1 MSDPPNKVDEEVRD
15 EVKVR
20 LSDGEK
26 PDEIAEDDD
35 MPSRRTIYNI
45 KDELENEQQQQR
57 EMEAEVFRTETAAD
71 RDSIIGVLSKANV
84 GIKQSGE
91 PKAKVEKAL
100 NAIEFDDA
108 WDDPHYVADT
118 LVEEANMTREWA
130 NRVVR
135 KAYDAPDFPY
145 IEQGQEG
152 ISDDRKR
159 DSWHTISKDFAEA
172 ITDGHFTE
180 PMLRS
185 LGLPEEFVSDVL
197 QVQREAVENVSD
209 TGIGR
214 HRSDDRK
221 PTFVANTYNH
231 EVHSLSQ
238 CLQGVSLGGP
248 YAEYALI
255 QVHGGADIRGGY
267 TGPRV
272 YTAWDGWFPHEL
284 SYDCRRLDWYNAES
298 CCYRDDR
305 QVFVSDIADVPET
318 LIEEADERGF
328 DLGDDVEE
336 HPAVQNAYDA
346 NERGYMDGAGFIFLD
361 GDDDEDGDLG
371 FLTFA

>member
-1 MSDPPNKVDEEVRD
+1 MSDNTTADGDGADQLIRGLVAAMSDDGDSPIAMATTDAEEV
-15 EVKVR
+15 
-20 LSDGEK
+20 
-26 PDEIAEDDD
+26 
-35 MPSRRTIYNI
+35 I
-45 KDELENEQQQQR
+45 KSQLTENTGRHLLDSGMYGRHWEENQDNPPWEQPEWDLIPGPVHNVYHFMQSTFGR
-57 EMEAEVFRTETAAD
+57 NRACVAVEA
-71 RDSIIGVLSKANV
+71 
-84 GIKQSGE
+84 
-91 PKAKVEKAL
+91 AL
-100 NAIEFDDA
+100 
-108 WDDPHYVADT
+108 Y
-118 LVEEANMTREWA
+118 
-130 NRVVR
+130 
-135 KAYDAPDFPY
+135 AY
-145 IEQGQEG
+145 GN
-152 ISDDRKR
+152 SDDRKR

-185 LGLPEEFVSDVL
+185 LGLPEEFVGDVL

-209 TGIGR
+209 TGFGR
-214 HRSDDRK
+214 HSSDDRK

-298 CCYRDDR
+298 CCFRDDR
-305 QVFVSDIADVPET
+305 LVFVSDIADVPET
-318 LIEEADERGF
+318 LIEEADERGV

-371 FLTFA
+371 FLSFA